1 MIFFEKIH
9 VMNWE
14 KVWILGELAWN
25 HPFHSQTLM
34 YLLPF
39 FEGGGGVILWFLDS
53 EFDQFQMCEGEIS
66 FTGRLRPL
74 M

>member
-1 MIFFEKIH
+1 MILFEKIH

-25 HPFHSQTLM
+25 HTFHSQTLM

-39 FEGGGGVILWFLDS
+39 YEGGVIFLDS